1 MLTAIPV
8 ITLIGETL
16 LSGDFPARS
25 GKQPVLSKTKNL
37 TNTVFVIKRNVKH
50 LGFSGRFDTAIIQF
64 LKVESIAFTIKAK
77 FQVHKSMIPGWFRVG

>member
-1 MLTAIPV
+1 MLTATPV

-37 TNTVFVIKRNVKH
+37 TKAVFVIKRNMKH
-50 LGFSGRFDTAIIQF
+50 LGFLAGLILQLSSF
-64 LKVESIAFTIKAK
+64 
-77 FQVHKSMIPGWFRVG
+77 